1 MRRSIK
7 ILAENLENCPYTS
20 ATTTAPP
27 RRFSEIPGPREIP
40 VIGNSG
46 NLKYA
51 IGTADAQT
59 VFAADGKTPF
69 IVPLQETTQKYREMK
84 GMNPGLGNLNGPEWY
99 RLRSS
104 IQHAMMRPQSVQTY
118 LPFSQKVSDDLVR
131 HVAEEQIRFGNANM
145 QKVAGRWSLESAGQ
159 ILFEKSLES
168 LGNRSEWADGL
179 IELNKKIFQLSAK
192 MRLGLPIFRL
202 FSTPSWR
209 KMVKLE
215 DEFYAEV
222 DRLMDDALDNLKI
235 SESDSQNMRFASYL
249 INRKEL
255 NRRDVKVILLSMF
268 SDGLSTTAPMLI
280 YNLYNIATHPEA
292 LRKIQEEIKEDP
304 TSSKLPYL
312 RACIKETFRMF
323 PIGTEVSRIT
333 QKDLTLSGYLIP
345 AGTAVDINTN
355 ILMRNMVLFSD
366 SPHEFKPERWLEKSK
381 SVHPFAFLPFGFG
394 PRCVQEEDMHI
405 TQLVETLS
413 DRAVITTLNSS
424 SVIVYDK
431 NELKIYLGFANNRET
446 VEYAKEVVLLLS
458 TPIPPKADIR
468 EIVVSKNG
476 DFVILVGPRS
486 TFVVR
491 IGTEILFTS
500 PDRLPSECFCE
511 CYSLHDSLILQNSS
525 LSVLKCRILSEKCG
539 DRTHIVA
546 VLYSDSCVRFYN
558 LLMKFESLLLSVDFR
573 SYLHQGQD
581 ENVANNTFGLQKA
594 LVSFDLIPPQPKSSH
609 FSLIVVDSDAEF
621 YASFVHFSY
630 LRYIQTSNP
639 RIASVFVLVS
649 GGGVLTHIIVF
660 ANEFGEFQLLV
671 NDQLRLPQS
680 SGDPEIV
687 SNRMKKLN
695 VNRYEIATSSC
706 LYAVNISSWFEALT
720 SSSYD
725 LHVKQD
731 TRVFELVN
739 AIISPNELSNT
750 KSWTG
755 ARPIRAV
762 AVKLTEG
769 MNTEESE
776 EETVLES
783 EDVMHLVILE
793 NKDGQ
798 PAHVFN
804 VATFDSNTWDVQS
817 PSKKEQQQNVP
828 TSSGKSS
835 LEEQLA
841 ALKPL
846 AACVISDKVSCEEAI
861 DAASKFFDAVDE
873 RMKKHAELAQAFV
886 ERCLILSTSAQSLDE
901 RQQSVDQRLI
911 EETNTV
917 EELKARMYKTKERM
931 ELARKGINVLFH
943 RVEENVPLSD
953 NEIRIFERLKEH
965 QKMLSDMTILVPKMT
980 LDSNELNRMTDV
992 LPKKR
997 NAGEEPSKFAAVA
1010 KNAAEIES
1018 LEIREKK
1025 LQESIDQLII

>member
-1 MRRSIK
+1 
-7 ILAENLENCPYTS
+7 
-20 ATTTAPP
+20 
-27 RRFSEIPGPREIP
+27 
-40 VIGNSG
+40 
-46 NLKYA
+46 
-51 IGTADAQT
+51 
-59 VFAADGKTPF
+59 
-69 IVPLQETTQKYREMK
+69 
-84 GMNPGLGNLNGPEWY
+84 
-99 RLRSS
+99 
-104 IQHAMMRPQSVQTY
+104 
-118 LPFSQKVSDDLVR
+118 
-131 HVAEEQIRFGNANM
+131 
-145 QKVAGRWSLESAGQ
+145 
-159 ILFEKSLES
+159 
-168 LGNRSEWADGL
+168 
-179 IELNKKIFQLSAK
+179 
-192 MRLGLPIFRL
+192 
-202 FSTPSWR
+202 
-209 KMVKLE
+209 
-215 DEFYAEV
+215 
-222 DRLMDDALDNLKI
+222 
-235 SESDSQNMRFASYL
+235 
-249 INRKEL
+249 
-255 NRRDVKVILLSMF
+255 
-268 SDGLSTTAPMLI
+268 
-280 YNLYNIATHPEA
+280 
-292 LRKIQEEIKEDP
+292 
-304 TSSKLPYL
+304 
-312 RACIKETFRMF
+312 
-323 PIGTEVSRIT
+323 
-333 QKDLTLSGYLIP
+333 
-345 AGTAVDINTN
+345 
-355 ILMRNMVLFSD
+355 
-366 SPHEFKPERWLEKSK
+366 
-381 SVHPFAFLPFGFG
+381 
-394 PRCVQEEDMHI
+394 MHI
-405 TQLVETLS
+405 TQLVESLS

-446 VEYAKEVVLLLS
+446 VEYSKEVVLLLS

-525 LSVLKCRILSEKCG
+525 LSVLKCRILSEKCD

-546 VLYSDSCVRFYN
+546 VLYSDNCVRFYN

-609 FSLIVVDSDAEF
+609 FSMIVVDSDAEF
-621 YASFVHFSY
+621 YASFVHFSCFTEGISPRIHRLEVIEGLPCDPLD

-680 SGDPEIV
+680 SGDPKIV
-687 SNRMKKLN
+687 SNRIKKLN

-706 LYAVNISSWFEALT
+706 LYAVNISPWFEALT

-725 LHVKQD
+725 AQVKHD

-769 MNTEESE
+769 LNTEESE
-776 EETVLES
+776 EGTMSES

-817 PSKKEQQQNVP
+817 PSKKEQKPNVP
-828 TSSGKSS
+828 TGSGKSS

-886 ERCLILSTSAQSLDE
+886 ERCIILSTSAQSLDE

-931 ELARKGINVLFH
+931 EAARKGINVLFH

-992 LPKKR
+992 LLKKR
-997 NAGEEPSKFAAVA
+997 NAGEEPSKFAAVE
-1010 KNAAEIES
+1010 KNATEIES
-1018 LEIREKK
+1018 LEIRENK